1 MIDLSPCT
9 VNELA
14 EPVRTDA
21 EIVVTSAVLRSFVVD
36 TFAARFYTGPPR
48 PEAFA
53 GGTHDPAQS

>member
-48 PEAFA
+48 PEAVRRRN
-53 GGTHDPAQS
+53 P